1 MPTIDVQVYAY
12 ERNHP
17 RRPWVGVSGEVVA
30 AMDAVGV
37 DGAIL
42 VSPLSLYR
50 YAAWSRGR
58 YPAPVILFTVA
69 QSVKFLVYSHRCGHW
84 GRDPSLGY
92 SPQVWRH
99 QTFW

>member
-1 MPTIDVQVYAY
+1 MSATTQG
-12 ERNHP
+12 
-17 RRPWVGVSGEVVA
+17 RPGCGHIAGPASVSGGEVVA

-50 YAAWSRGR
+50 YDVAGDI
-58 YPAPVILFTVA
+58 PAPVILFTVA